1 MSLHKL
7 SQTKLQSRL
16 NRTGN
21 GLSSIPRLA
30 FRISRP
36 RFWLYL
42 GGTFL
47 IGYAIG
53 ITTVAQFLN
62 PLFALQLFFFMFP
75 ANVFLYGVN
84 DYYDE
89 DTDIFNPKKD
99 DKEYRVTS
107 KDRRNLLALI
117 AVSFV
122 FGLVLM
128 FLQPDIV
135 GMALV
140 GIFLLLSFLYS
151 AKPIRFKAR
160 PFLDFISN
168 FLYVMP
174 AIIAFYQLR
183 FFIPPF
189 LPLFAAFM
197 WTSAMHLFSAVPDID
212 ADKKADITTTAVLI
226 GAVPSLILCF
236 AFWLLF
242 AIILVLI
249 VPWNP
254 PWNLLMFVYPA
265 IPLYILLRRN
275 LNIERVYWLY
285 PYWNA
290 IFGLLL
296 FLTITLPKL

>member
-1 MSLHKL
+1 MS
-7 SQTKLQSRL
+7 T
-16 NRTGN
+16 TA
-21 GLSSIPRLA
+21 RLA

-42 GGTFL
+42 GGTYL
-47 IGYAIG
+47 IGYSIG
-53 ITTVAQFLN
+53 ITTIFQFLN
-62 PLFALQLFFFMFP
+62 PFFALQLFFFMFP

-107 KDRRNLLALI
+107 KDRRTLLALI
-117 AVSFV
+117 LISFI
-122 FGLVLM
+122 FGVVLLL
-128 FLQPDIV
+128 LQPDII
-135 GMALV
+135 GMALF

-160 PFLDFISN
+160 PFLDFMSN

-183 FFIPPF
+183 FFIPPI

-197 WTSAMHLFSAVPDID
+197 WTSAMHLFSAVPDIE
-212 ADKKADITTTAVLI
+212 ADKQANVTTTAVFI
-226 GAVPSLILCF
+226 GSVPSLILCF
-236 AFWLLF
+236 AFWF
-242 AIILVLI
+242 AFAFILVFL
-249 VPWNP
+249 VSWNS

-265 IPLYILLRRN
+265 IPLYILLRRTA
-275 LNIERVYWLY
+275 NIDKIYWL
-285 PYWNA
+285 
-290 IFGLLL
+290 
-296 FLTITLPKL
+296 

>member
-1 MSLHKL
+1 M
-7 SQTKLQSRL
+7 
-16 NRTGN
+16 
-21 GLSSIPRLA
+21 RLA

-42 GGTFL
+42 GGTYL

-53 ITTVAQFLN
+53 TTTLIQFLN
-62 PLFALQLFFFMFP
+62 PFFAIQLFFFIFP

-107 KDRRNLLALI
+107 QDKRNLLALI
-117 AVSFV
+117 LSSFIL
-122 FGLVLM
+122 GIILM
-128 FLQPDIV
+128 LLQPDIV
-135 GMALV
+135 AMTLF

-160 PFLDFISN
+160 PFLDFMSN
-168 FLYVMP
+168 FLYVIP
-174 AIIAFYQLR
+174 AILAFYQLR
-183 FFIPPF
+183 FFLPPL

-197 WTSAMHLFSAVPDID
+197 WTSAMHLFSAVPDIE
-212 ADKKADITTTAVLI
+212 ADKQANVKTTAVLI
-226 GAVPSLILCF
+226 GAIPSLVLCF
-236 AFWLLF
+236 SFWLTF
-242 AIILVLI
+242 AIILVFI
-249 VPWNP
+249 TPWNA

-265 IPLYILLRRN
+265 IPLYLLLKRN
-275 LNIERVYWLY
+275 ANIERVYWFY

-290 IFGLLL
+290 IFGLIL
-296 FLTITLPKL
+296 FFSVTIPKFVIP

>member
-1 MSLHKL
+1 M
-7 SQTKLQSRL
+7 
-16 NRTGN
+16 
-21 GLSSIPRLA
+21 SSIARLA
-30 FRISRP
+30 LRISRP

-42 GGTFL
+42 GGTYLLGYSIGVSTL
-47 IGYAIG
+47 I
-53 ITTVAQFLN
+53 QFLN
-62 PLFALQLFFFMFP
+62 PFFALQLFFFMFP

-117 AVSFV
+117 LVSFL
-122 FGLVLM
+122 FGVILM
-128 FLQPDIV
+128 LLQPDIIA
-135 GMALV
+135 MALF
-140 GIFLLLSFLYS
+140 GLFLLLSFLYS

-168 FLYVMP
+168 FLYVVP

-183 FFIPPF
+183 FLIPPI

-197 WTSAMHLFSAVPDID
+197 WTSAMHLFSAVPDIE
-212 ADKKADITTTAVLI
+212 ADKQAGITTTAVLI
-226 GAVPSLILCF
+226 GAIPSLILCF
-236 AFWLLF
+236 VFWLTF
-242 AIILVLI
+242 AVILVFF
-249 VPWNP
+249 VPWNV
-254 PWNLLMFVYPA
+254 PWSLLMFVYPI
-265 IPLYILLRRN
+265 IPLYLLLRRN
-275 LNIERVYWLY
+275 ADIQKVYWLY

-296 FLTITLPKL
+296 FFTITIPKFVIS

>member
-1 MSLHKL
+1 MREAIVS
-7 SQTKLQSRL
+7 
-16 NRTGN
+16 NVA
-21 GLSSIPRLA
+21 RLA

-42 GGTFL
+42 GGTYL
-47 IGYAIG
+47 IGYSIS
-53 ITTVAQFLN
+53 ITTLYQFIN
-62 PLFALQLFFFMFP
+62 PFFVLQLFFFLLP

-107 KDRRNLLALI
+107 KDRRTLLALI
-117 AVSFV
+117 LVSFI
-122 FGLVLM
+122 FGLFLM
-128 FLQPDIV
+128 LLQPDII
-135 GMALV
+135 GMALFGV
-140 GIFLLLSFLYS
+140 FLLLSFLYS

-160 PFLDFISN
+160 PFLDFMSN

-174 AIIAFYQLR
+174 AIIAFYQLHL
-183 FFIPPF
+183 FIPPI

-197 WTSAMHLFSAVPDID
+197 WTSAMHLFSAVPDIE
-212 ADKKADITTTAVLI
+212 ADKQANVTTTAVFI

-236 AFWLLF
+236 AFWFTF
-242 AIILVLI
+242 AFILVFI
-249 VPWNP
+249 VAWNP

-265 IPLYILLRRN
+265 IPLYVIIRRSA
-275 LNIERVYWLY
+275 NIDKIYWLY

-290 IFGLLL
+290 LFGLLL
-296 FLTITLPKL
+296 FFTISLPKLVII